1 MLGGFKG
8 KPFDE
13 PRSGTTLSDI
23 TPTIRETPTRETTTR
38 ETTTRET
45 PTRNAPTREAPETT
59 SAIGPGMTI
68 VGKIVC
74 DGVLHIFG
82 RIEGELRATNV
93 LIADHANVQGD
104 VIADELTVEGD
115 LKGTI
120 YATRVRIRGSG
131 SVKGDV
137 FHQSLAIEEN
147 AQFEGMSRR
156 HENPT
161 AAATSAAATRAA
173 ATSAPTTSAPT
184 TGTNG
189 SSQEPARVSSFDSYR
204 RLDSG
209 LDTASDRIGG

>member
-1 MLGGFKG
+1 MLSSFKG
-8 KPFDE
+8 KSLDE
-13 PRSGTTLSDI
+13 QRSGATPSNI
-23 TPTIRETPTRETTTR
+23 TPTTPATPTTSDTPTTR
-38 ETTTRET
+38 DV
-45 PTRNAPTREAPETT
+45 PETI
-59 SAIGPGMTI
+59 SAIGSGMTI

-120 YATRVRIRGSG
+120 HATRVRIRGTG
-131 SVKGDV
+131 SVQGDI

-156 HENPT
+156 QENPT
-161 AAATSAAATRAA
+161 AAATSAAATSA
-173 ATSAPTTSAPT
+173 APTIAPAADAD
-184 TGTNG
+184 G
-189 SSQEPARVSSFDSYR
+189 SSQGPARVASIDSYR
-204 RLDSG
+204 RLDNG
-209 LDTASDRIGG
+209 LDNESERVTAG

>member
-13 PRSGTTLSDI
+13 PCSGTTLSDI
-23 TPTIRETPTRETTTR
+23 TPTTRDTPTRETSTRDTPTRDTPPRNASTR
-38 ETTTRET
+38 ET
-45 PTRNAPTREAPETT
+45 PETT

-74 DGVLHIFG
+74 DGILHIFG

-104 VIADELTVEGD
+104 VIADELTVEGE
-115 LKGTI
+115 LEGTI
-120 YATRVRIRGSG
+120 YATRVRIQGTGAVRG
-131 SVKGDV
+131 DI

-161 AAATSAAATRAA
+161 AAAANAAAANAA
-173 ATSAPTTSAPT
+173 AANAAANDA
-184 TGTNG
+184 NG
-189 SSQEPARVSSFDSYR
+189 SAQEQPRVSSIDSYR
-204 RLDSG
+204 RLDGG
-209 LDTASDRIGG
+209 LDNTSDRVTG